1 MTLIGDLIRVNVE
14 VTTRLTRLVI
24 PGMLKKR
31 RGAIVNVGS
40 GAATVLPSDPLY
52 AVYAGTKGCVLGLI
66 EIHDLEDYISL
77 LCRHPWHLFPSALGS
92 FLLPTSS
99 ASQTSRFLKRFL
111 ALGTNC
117 VLNQVHVDIR

>member
-1 MTLIGDLIRVNVE
+1 MKPISDIGLQHDGHRSSLHLNSSYQLLQYLNELDVKLIGDLIRVNVE

-52 AVYAGTKGCVLGLI
+52 AVYAGTKG
-66 EIHDLEDYISL
+66 
-77 LCRHPWHLFPSALGS
+77 
-92 FLLPTSS
+92 
-99 ASQTSRFLKRFL
+99 
-111 ALGTNC
+111 
-117 VLNQVHVDIR
+117 